1 MARPKADDS
10 KVRARILASAEKL
23 FAARGY
29 AGTAVRDI
37 ARDADVNGAMI
48 HYYFGSKEVLY
59 HSIIENAA
67 VTVRGLIAE
76 TTASEGSTEQ
86 RLSRFVEAYA
96 GYIFSHPNL
105 ARVLMREIMS
115 GGQHFVKV
123 AGPHVSSHYR
133 MLRELLQQAA
143 RSGDLRDIDL
153 ELAPLSL
160 LGMVVV
166 FQLLRPFI
174 TLVIG
179 KRDYDQLFIHRLSC
193 HTVDLFLRGAQS
205 DRRSRKAHAARRKTA
220 RRTGRAE
227 RG

>member
-123 AGPHVSSHYR
+123 AGPHVSSNYR
-133 MLRELLQQAA
+133 MLRELLQQASRA
-143 RSGDLRDIDL
+143 GDLRDIDL
-153 ELAPLSL
+153 ELAPVSL

-166 FQLLRPFI
+166 FQLLRPII
-174 TLVIG
+174 TVVMG
-179 KRDYDQLFIHRLSC
+179 ARDYDQHFIHRLSL
-193 HTVDLFLRGAQS
+193 HTVDLFLRGAQNNS
-205 DRRSRKAHAARRKTA
+205 RRRAPGARPKTA
-220 RRTGRAE
+220 RRPR
-227 RG
+227 RR